1 MRNLIIYSTTDGQ
14 TIAISKKI
22 GEILGDSKVISIKD
36 AGAEDLNEF
45 ETVVIGASIR
55 YGKHKP
61 EVFRFI
67 QENHKILDTKKNAFF
82 SVNVVA
88 RKIEKNTPDTNPYM
102 QKFLKLSVWKPKN
115 LSVFAGKISYPDYG
129 LVDKYMIRFIMW
141 MTKGPTDINGTY
153 EFTDWD
159 KVESFAKKLKS
170 A

>member
-67 QENHKILDTKKNAFF
+67 QEIHKILDIKKNDFF
-82 SVNVVA
+82 S
-88 RKIEKNTPDTNPYM
+88 
-102 QKFLKLSVWKPKN
+102 
-115 LSVFAGKISYPDYG
+115 
-129 LVDKYMIRFIMW
+129 
-141 MTKGPTDINGTY
+141 
-153 EFTDWD
+153 
-159 KVESFAKKLKS
+159 
-170 A
+170 